1 MTSNIS
7 DVSNQKTWLLH
18 SASGACS
25 GALTRFFCQPFDV
38 IKIRFQVILV
48 TLFLIVSIIVFI
60 IVYYI
65 ISNSMVI
72 YSKLLFSIFILCF
85 MSTYSAKFFFF
96 VCWSWH

>member
-7 DVSNQKTWLLH
+7 DVGNQKTWLLH

-48 TLFLIVSIIVFI
+48 TLFLIVLVIYNKLVFSSL
-60 IVYYI
+60 YI
-65 ISNSMVI
+65 ILLYDYLLSVLELEKNKRRGTM
-72 YSKLLFSIFILCF
+72 KL
-85 MSTYSAKFFFF
+85 
-96 VCWSWH
+96 